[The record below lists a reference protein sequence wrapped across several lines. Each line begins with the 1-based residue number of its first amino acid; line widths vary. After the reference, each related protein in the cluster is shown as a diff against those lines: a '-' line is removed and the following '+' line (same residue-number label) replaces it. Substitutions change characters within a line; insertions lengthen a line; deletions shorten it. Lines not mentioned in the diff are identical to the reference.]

1 MANNKEGA
9 AKKPAASAKSTAN
22 AKPAKIEK
30 AAQSQG
36 AQVVVKGYI
45 PTLQKMYKEEII
57 AKLQKEFGYTSI
69 MQVPKLEKIVINQG
83 IGSAT
88 GDKKLVDIAQQ
99 ELTII
104 TGQKAVQTVSK
115 KDISNFKLRKGM
127 PIGVKTT
134 LRAAKM
140 YEFLERLI
148 SVSLPRIRDF
158 KGISEKFDGKGNYT
172 LGIKE
177 QIIFPEIDIDKIT
190 KILGI
195 EITFVTSA
203 EKDEEAFA
211 LLREFGLPFKN
222 IKK

>member
-1 MANNKEGA
+1 MANTKDGA
-9 AKKPAASAKSTAN
+9 AKKPAAKTQTT
-22 AKPAKIEK
+22 KIEK
-30 AAQSQG
+30 PSKAAKVEG

-45 PTLQKMYKEEII
+45 PNLQKKYKEEIVP
-57 AKLQKEFGYTSI
+57 KLQKDFGYTSV

-83 IGSAT
+83 IGAAT
-88 GDKKLVDIAQQ
+88 GDKKLVDVAQQ

-104 TGQKAVQTVSK
+104 TGQKAVQTFSK

-148 SVSLPRIRDF
+148 AVSLPRIRDF
-158 KGISEKFDGKGNYT
+158 KGINEKFDGRGNYT

-190 KILGI
+190 KMLGI
-195 EITFVTSA
+195 EMTFVTTA
-203 EKDEEAFA
+203 KKDEEAFA

>member
-1 MANNKEGA
+1 MANTKEGA
-9 AKKPAASAKSTAN
+9 AKKPAAN
-22 AKPAKIEK
+22 NKPAKVEK
-30 AAQSQG
+30 AAKTEG

-45 PTLQKMYKEEII
+45 PTLQKKYKEEII
-57 AKLQKEFGYTSI
+57 AKLQKEFGYSSI
-69 MQVPKLEKIVINQG
+69 MQVPKLTKIVINQG

-104 TGQKAVQTVSK
+104 TGQKAVQTISK

-134 LRAAKM
+134 LRSAKM
-140 YEFLERLI
+140 YEFLERL
-148 SVSLPRIRDF
+148 VAVALPRIRDF
-158 KGISEKFDGKGNYT
+158 KGINEKFDGKGNYT

-190 KILGI
+190 KIMGI
-195 EITFVTSA
+195 EITFVTTA

>member
-1 MANNKEGA
+1 MANTKEGA
-9 AKKPAASAKSTAN
+9 AKKPAAI

-30 AAQSQG
+30 AAKSQG
-36 AQVVVKGYI
+36 AQVVVKGYK
-45 PTLQKMYKEEII
+45 PTLQKMYTEEIV
-57 AKLQKEFGYTSI
+57 AKLQKEFGYSSV

-83 IGSAT
+83 IGAAT
-88 GDKKLVDIAQQ
+88 GDKKLVDVAQQ
-99 ELTII
+99 ELTNI

>member
-1 MANNKEGA
+1 MANTKDGA
-9 AKKPAASAKSTAN
+9 AKKPAAKTQTTKVE
-22 AKPAKIEK
+22 KPSK
-30 AAQSQG
+30 AAKVEG

-45 PTLQKMYKEEII
+45 PNLQKKYKEEIVP
-57 AKLQKEFGYTSI
+57 KLKKDFGYTSV

-83 IGSAT
+83 IGAAT
-88 GDKKLVDIAQQ
+88 GDKKLVDVAQQ

-104 TGQKAVQTVSK
+104 TGQRAVQTFSK

-158 KGISEKFDGKGNYT
+158 KGINEKFDGRGNYT

-190 KILGI
+190 KMLGI
-195 EITFVTSA
+195 EMTFVTTA
-203 EKDEEAFA
+203 KKDEEAFA

>member
-1 MANNKEGA
+1 MANTKEGA
-9 AKKPAASAKSTAN
+9 AKKPAAAKTN
-22 AKPAKIEK
+22 KKEK
-30 AAQSQG
+30 AEVQQT
-36 AQVVVKGYI
+36 KGYV
-45 PTLQKMYKEEII
+45 PTLQKVYREEIVHR
-57 AKLQKEFGYTSI
+57 LMKEFGYTSI
-69 MQVPKLEKIVINQG
+69 MQVPKLQKIVINQG

-88 GDKKLVDIAQQ
+88 ADKKLVDAAQQ

-104 TGQKAVQTVSK
+104 TGQKAVQTVSR
-115 KDISNFKLRKGM
+115 KDISNFKLRRGM

-134 LRAAKM
+134 LRATKM
-140 YEFLERLI
+140 YEFLDRLI

-158 KGISEKFDGKGNYT
+158 KGINEKFDGKGNYT

-190 KILGI
+190 KIMGM
-195 EITFVTSA
+195 EITFVTSV

-222 IKK
+222 IKR